1 MDEIDRRIIQLLTA
15 DGRTSVTD
23 IADEV
28 HLSLSAASQ
37 RLRRLRESGAIAGFT
52 IRVGGEATGRPV
64 DALVDLQLAPGA
76 AWSGIDDA
84 LRDRPDVVDAVH
96 LTGGFDYQLR
106 VRSRSVGELDD
117 LLRWL
122 KESLGVRET
131 STRIVLHT
139 VDGFPR
145 EPALPTTVSPT
156 TVSPSDT

>member
-1 MDEIDRRIIQLLTA
+1 MDDIDRRIITMLVA

-37 RLRRLRESGAIAGFT
+37 RLRRLRESGAIDRFT
-52 IRVGGEATGRPV
+52 IRVGGTAVGRPIE
-64 DALVDLQLAPGA
+64 ALVDLQLVPGTM
-76 AWSGIDDA
+76 WDDIDVA
-84 LRDRPDVVDAVH
+84 LRDHDDVVDAVH
-96 LTGGFDYQLR
+96 LTGGFDYQIR
-106 VRSRSVGELDD
+106 TRSRSIDELDS

-139 VDGFPR
+139 VEGFPR
-145 EPALPTTVSPT
+145 EPSVSPAPART
-156 TVSPSDT
+156 SVR

>member
-1 MDEIDRRIIQLLTA
+1 MDLIDRKIITMLVA

-37 RLRRLRESGAIAGFT
+37 RLRRLRESGVIDRFT
-52 IRVGGEATGRPV
+52 IRVGGAAVGRPIE
-64 DALVDLQLAPGA
+64 ALVDLQLVPGTM
-76 AWSGIDDA
+76 WDNIDDA
-84 LRDRPDVVDAVH
+84 LREHDDVVDAVH
-96 LTGGFDYQLR
+96 LTGGFDYQIR
-106 VRSRSVGELDD
+106 TRSRSIDELDG

-122 KESLGVRET
+122 KESMGIRET

-145 EPALPTTVSPT
+145 EPSVSPAS
-156 TVSPSDT
+156 SPSSVR